1 MFYFFK
7 KTKCF
12 NAQDIRVMEI
22 YGMSECTGPQVAN
35 VSGRHRLGTLGHTV
49 PGLHTRLGE
58 VPDAPEEA
66 VDAEA
71 AAAIK

>member
-1 MFYFFK
+1 
-7 KTKCF
+7 
-12 NAQDIRVMEI
+12 MEI

-49 PGLHTRLGE
+49 PGLHTTLGE